1 MVVQQACTNTRHEA
15 GRGFRCF
22 GIQNGS
28 DHHPASASSTTP
40 PHDSTRNKFDLHLDW
55 RAHVKKA
62 KKLPVY
68 MAERHNSLRV
78 RSLVVRLRVSALGLR
93 NLSFVTMAMTD
104 LH

>member
-28 DHHPASASSTTP
+28 DHHLASASSTT
-40 PHDSTRNKFDLHLDW
+40 PHDSTRNKFDLLLDW
-55 RAHVKKA
+55 RAHA
-62 KKLPVY
+62 KKPK
-68 MAERHNSLRV
+68 SSWSIWQSGTTLRV